1 MPWVGAGSGRGTG
14 FTLGPAQNTFGDL
27 TTANRAAAEALRDT
41 YAMANAV
48 WLAVYND
55 ERSNFIQLIWNG
67 GDVLQRRNVA
77 GNAWE
82 DGTNVLIGRPG
93 PAGRDGAPGGGAW
106 DSLGMVQEIG
116 ATRGANIFIGA
127 GITMPTGR
135 SVFGYRLGGSVADFN
150 AQAGIMVVSAALLD
164 GRDSADSGDTS
175 DAANRVRLP
184 EFGGGGL
191 ITGSIYGGL
200 TSARELLIATSNAD
214 QNFAI
219 EVFDYVPS
227 AVQGRRTDSE
237 IDTLIA
243 GYTGAIP
250 GLTIPDAQLP
260 ASIMRDNEFTAAA
273 VRGLL
278 SLTQAE
284 LDSLLVGEGA
294 NITSGVLNIPQ
305 NDGTTLSLTLP
316 TGGGGMPDGVINSL
330 TIVGN
335 VLTAQT
341 TTGGSVELDLS
352 TYLDARFLNQGSN
365 LSDVPDVSVARTNLE
380 VLDQAGVRTEATDS
394 FSLVTALPA
403 IVFDGKKVLFRAA
416 ATGLTDAVDQ
426 NGNVLTTASV
436 GDLFEYDLANTRW
449 QFIFNIVSGGG
460 MPPMP
465 HALTRYAFL
474 RADGAMPS
482 DFTEDNFLSAA
493 ATSSTTQDI
502 TTPASNDDMV
512 VGVAVPVSEGPLT
525 GVAELTQDGDVNQFA
540 MMIRGNFLPAVGDP
554 EVELEIDGVNHY
566 VYCTSAIVRGVFLGV
581 IGYRLTQ
588 TPP

>member
-1 MPWVGAGSGRGTG
+1 MGS
-14 FTLGPAQNTFGDL
+14 
-27 TTANRAAAEALRDT
+27 
-41 YAMANAV
+41 
-48 WLAVYND
+48 
-55 ERSNFIQLIWNG
+55 
-67 GDVLQRRNVA
+67 
-77 GNAWE
+77 
-82 DGTNVLIGRPG
+82 
-93 PAGRDGAPGGGAW
+93 
-106 DSLGMVQEIG
+106 
-116 ATRGANIFIGA
+116 
-127 GITMPTGR
+127 
-135 SVFGYRLGGSVADFN
+135 
-150 AQAGIMVVSAALLD
+150 
-164 GRDSADSGDTS
+164 
-175 DAANRVRLP
+175 
-184 EFGGGGL
+184 
-191 ITGSIYGGL
+191 
-200 TSARELLIATSNAD
+200 
-214 QNFAI
+214 
-219 EVFDYVPS
+219 
-227 AVQGRRTDSE
+227 
-237 IDTLIA
+237 
-243 GYTGAIP
+243 IP

-284 LDSLLVGEGA
+284 LDSLLIGEGA

-330 TIVGN
+330 SIVGN
-335 VLTAQT
+335 VLTAGT

-365 LSDVPDVSVARTNLE
+365 LSDIPDAGVARTNLG

-403 IVFDGKKVLFRAA
+403 TVYDGKKVLFRQAA
-416 ATGLTDAVDQ
+416 MGLTDTVDQ
-426 NGNVLTTASV
+426 NGDPLATASI
-436 GDLFEYDLANTRW
+436 GDLFEYDLTNTRW
-449 QFIFNIVSGGG
+449 QFIFNIVSGGV
-460 MPPMP
+460 MPSPP

-474 RADGAMPS
+474 RAAGAMPS

-493 ATSSTTQDI
+493 ATSSMTQDI

-566 VYCTSAIVRGVFLGV
+566 VYCTSAIVRGIFLGV